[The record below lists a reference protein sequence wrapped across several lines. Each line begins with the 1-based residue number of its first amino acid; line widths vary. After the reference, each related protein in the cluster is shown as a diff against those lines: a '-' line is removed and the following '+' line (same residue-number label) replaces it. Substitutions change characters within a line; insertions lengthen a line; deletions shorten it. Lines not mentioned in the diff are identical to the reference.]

1 MEEEVKYTSEFDGQT
16 TDEVLKHAKSV
27 KDLTIPSLS
36 NISGFVCIDNEG
48 KAIGMMSK
56 EDIAQVV
63 GGLIKGN
70 FATKEEYK
78 SVSLSKGESTYID
91 FLRFGTGNFLLSIR
105 ATSSNTEYL
114 SLYDIFYVSIY
125 ASSSKNITSFNYMN
139 NIETI
144 LR

>member
-1 MEEEVKYTSEFDGQT
+1 M
-16 TDEVLKHAKSV
+16 
-27 KDLTIPSLS
+27 
-36 NISGFVCIDNEG
+36 
-48 KAIGMMSK
+48 
-56 EDIAQVV
+56 

-91 FLRFGTGNFLLSIR
+91 FLRFGTGNYLLSIR
-105 ATSSNTEYL
+105 ASSANTEYL

-139 NIETI
+139 NIEIEVSKNVESGNVVKGFNITYVSGNNNSVNLSYSI
-144 LR
+144 IRLL